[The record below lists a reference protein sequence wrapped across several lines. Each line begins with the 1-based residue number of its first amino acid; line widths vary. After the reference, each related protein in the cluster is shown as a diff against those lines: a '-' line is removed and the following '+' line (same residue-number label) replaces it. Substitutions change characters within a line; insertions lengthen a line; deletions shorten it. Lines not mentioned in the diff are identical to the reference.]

1 MNGTTDEDLKQ
12 LKLCVRK
19 KLPEV
24 HQGKELLRDPFHQ
37 QNLNCYMVQGHIQP
51 RITNT
56 SYLLSQKKSPVLYLH
71 AHKIII
77 ITAICSWL

>member
-24 HQGKELLRDPFHQ
+24 HQGKELLIDPYHQ
-37 QNLNCYMVQGHIQP
+37 QNLNCYMVQGHIYSAK
-51 RITNT
+51 NN
-56 SYLLSQKKSPVLYLH
+56 KH
-71 AHKIII
+71 
-77 ITAICSWL
+77 